1 MRAPQPMVGRMEQQ
15 KRLRDKR
22 ATRYERIGSRNNRE
36 SRESRDK
43 RNDRIERLE
52 TREQQDTR
60 ETRESREGL
69 RVPCPAVSGRRNEVW
84 DTPTLPLVASAR
96 PSRHNWQ
103 GVLLFVRLVQHAS
116 EPPFAGPPGEE
127 HLQGDAH
134 GKAVAGGSVQLRGSP
149 SQ

>member
-1 MRAPQPMVGRMEQQ
+1 MEQQ

-22 ATRYERIGSRNNRE
+22 ATRYERIGSQNNRE

-43 RNDRIERLE
+43 RNERIERPE

-84 DTPTLPLVASAR
+84 DTPPLPLVASAR

-103 GVLLFVRLVQHAS
+103 GVILFLTIGA
-116 EPPFAGPPGEE
+116 AC
-127 HLQGDAH
+127 
-134 GKAVAGGSVQLRGSP
+134 K
-149 SQ
+149 